1 MKAILAL
8 EDGTI
13 FTGTSFGATGTAT
26 GEACFNT
33 SVMGYQEI
41 LTDPSYRGQIVA
53 MTYPLIGNYGICEE
67 DNESARPQLAGF
79 VVGELS
85 RIRSSW
91 RSDEALD
98 DWMKR
103 HGIPGIEGIDTRR
116 IATIT
121 REKGSLRACLT
132 TEMTEAEAVACACAA
147 TPLTG
152 SELVSEVTTAEPYH
166 WDEAGHQWK
175 LYNKDI
181 DYSELP
187 PVRYSVVAYD
197 LGIKRNTLRGLRRSG
212 LDVTVVPAHT
222 TAQEV
227 LAMKPDALFLS
238 NGPGDPAALP
248 ALTAEIARL
257 IGKLPIFGI
266 CLGHLVLG
274 TALGGRTFKLKC
286 GHHGGNIPVQD
297 LATGKVAIT
306 SQHNSFAMEEGSL
319 PADVEVTHVN
329 LNDGSIAGFR
339 HKSLPLLSVQAHPG
353 AAPGATDATSFYDA
367 FVALIDDTKAGKY
380 ALP

>member
-1 MKAILAL
+1 M
-8 EDGTI
+8 
-13 FTGTSFGATGTAT
+13 T

-41 LTDPSYRGQIVA
+41 LTDPAYRGQIVA

-67 DNESARPQLAGF
+67 DNESAGPQLRGLVIA
-79 VVGELS
+79 ELS
-85 RIRSSW
+85 RIHSSW
-91 RSDEALD
+91 RADEGLG
-98 DWMKR
+98 DWLKR

-116 IATIT
+116 ITTIT
-121 REKGSLRACLT
+121 REKGALRACLT

-147 TPLTG
+147 APLAG
-152 SELVSEVTTAEPYH
+152 SELVGEVTTAEPYH
-166 WDEAGHQWK
+166 WDEGGHQWK

-212 LDVTVVPAHT
+212 LDITVVPAHT
-222 TAQEV
+222 TAEEV
-227 LAMKPDALFLS
+227 LALKPDALFLS
-238 NGPGDPAALP
+238 SGPGDPAAMP
-248 ALTAEIARL
+248 AVTAEIAKL

-266 CLGHLVLG
+266 CLGQLVLG
-274 TALGGRTFKLKC
+274 TALGARTGKLSF
-286 GHHGGNIPVQD
+286 GHHGCNIPVKD

-306 SQHNSFAMEEGSL
+306 SQHNNFAIEEGSL
-319 PADVEVTHVN
+319 PDGAEVTHLN

-339 HKSLPLLSVQAHPG
+339 HKALPLIGVQNHPA
-353 AAPGATDATSFYDA
+353 AAPGAPDATSFFDA

-380 ALP
+380 SLS